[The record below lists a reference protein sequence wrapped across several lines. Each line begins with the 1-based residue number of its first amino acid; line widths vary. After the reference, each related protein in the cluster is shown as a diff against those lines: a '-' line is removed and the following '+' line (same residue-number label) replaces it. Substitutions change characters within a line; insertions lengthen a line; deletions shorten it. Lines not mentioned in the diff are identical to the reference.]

1 MSLRLFYNQL
11 ENALQVN
18 TIQNQLKISNGTNTI
33 IHNFDT
39 NNNYDIKHS
48 DGTDLIS
55 FSSSKQL
62 TNDCILHGHIQ
73 NRVAPLQR
81 TLAEHSSTINDH
93 ENRLG
98 TIETSTETNDNI
110 QELANSIIHEYVH
123 YKQNMKHYQILAMY
137 LPDHKNPME
146 IEASKVAQ
154 KDTKKCLKDLFQIK

>member
-18 TIQNQLKISNGTNTI
+18 TIQNQLKISNGSSTI
-33 IHNFDT
+33 IHNFDAQ
-39 NNNYDIKHS
+39 NNYDIKHS

-55 FSSSKQL
+55 FSASKAL

-73 NRVAPLQR
+73 NSVAPLQR
-81 TLAEHSSTINDH
+81 TLAEHTTSINDH

-110 QELANSIIHEYVH
+110 QEL
-123 YKQNMKHYQILAMY
+123 QNKIAVLENYITQLKSFISA
-137 LPDHKNPME
+137 
-146 IEASKVAQ
+146 
-154 KDTKKCLKDLFQIK
+154 LKDVIYISDETGNSEFDYTNILN